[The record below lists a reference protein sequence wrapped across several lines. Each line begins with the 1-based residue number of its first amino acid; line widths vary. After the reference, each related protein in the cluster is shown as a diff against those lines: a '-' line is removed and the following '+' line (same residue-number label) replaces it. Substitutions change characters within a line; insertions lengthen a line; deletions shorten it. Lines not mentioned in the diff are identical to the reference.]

1 VRHIPLENDPYFFTN
16 KNGHVM
22 AETNVFKW
30 YGIKDG
36 DVIEIIQP
44 LSMILSLCGSHVFK
58 HVSITSYGITNFCLL
73 LRCGAFV
80 KQ

>member
-1 VRHIPLENDPYFFTN
+1 MRHVPLKNDPYFFTN

-36 DVIEIIQP
+36 DVIEIRTEYVYDESSP
-44 LSMILSLCGSHVFK
+44 
-58 HVSITSYGITNFCLL
+58 
-73 LRCGAFV
+73 
-80 KQ
+80 